1 MKFPNFHVSIT
12 VVTQLIGTVLQIFS
26 ALSPMVPANDKVT
39 VAAIIA
45 ALQAVQAVLAHQ
57 LVSRRQSSINST
69 QSLIQHDTSS
79 SLDTTDGNINRS
91 ITVPRHYFP
100 LTSVVPVLASSS
112 PSRAW

>member
-45 ALQAVQAVLAHQ
+45 ALQAVQAVLAHN
-57 LVSRRQSSINST
+57 SSP
-69 QSLIQHDTSS
+69 
-79 SLDTTDGNINRS
+79 DGNPPS
-91 ITVPRHYFP
+91 ILPK
-100 LTSVVPVLASSS
+100 A
-112 PSRAW
+112 